1 MLRFLW
7 VLLLY
12 SASCVTQISNK
23 RQEVEVKGV
32 SCATDELINGPT
44 VIPLFSSD
52 NKSSDI
58 I

>member
-1 MLRFLW
+1 MGSFALFSFL
-7 VLLLY
+7 
-12 SASCVTQISNK
+12 CSNK